1 MLGVDVSKQTVAVC
15 LLDAPSRQVRWE
27 RSVPNTPQ
35 AIAQLLVDI
44 PPESAWVL
52 EPTGRYSTPIA
63 RQVRAA
69 GRQVLL
75 APPKR
80 AKAFLA
86 SIQSRAKTDRLD
98 SRGLAQYALAVP
110 LRPYPLRT
118 PDAEAL
124 AQLRAARRGVS
135 ASRSRLRQQRA
146 ALPAAATALDAAI
159 AVLTTQIQVLD
170 AQIAA
175 QAPTVAGPLVA
186 VLDAIPGVG
195 PVTATA
201 VATCLAEKVFTHP
214 DQFVAYI
221 GLDIRVRQ
229 SGARRGQQALTKQG
243 DAELRRLLFLCA
255 QANLCSR
262 DPANPFK
269 RQYERERAKGLAST
283 AALNAV
289 ARKLARTCW
298 SIARHGSTYQPDR
311 VHTQPLHPSIAP
323 PLDGHP

>member
-1 MLGVDVSKQTVAVC
+1 MLGVDVSKRTVAVC
-15 LLDAPSRQVRWE
+15 LVDEVRRTVCWE

-35 AIAQLLVDI
+35 AIAQLLVET

-86 SIQSRAKTDRLD
+86 SLQSRAKTDRLD

-118 PDAEAL
+118 PDAEAV
-124 AQLRAARRGVS
+124 AQLLAARRGLS

-146 ALPAAATALDAAI
+146 ALPAAAAALDAAI
-159 AVLTTQIQVLD
+159 AALTAQIQTLD

-175 QAPTVAGPLVA
+175 QTPQVAGALVA
-186 VLDAIPGVG
+186 ALQAIPGVG
-195 PVTATA
+195 PVTAAA
-201 VATCLAEKVFTHP
+201 VAACLAEKRFTHP

-255 QANLCSR
+255 QATLRHR

-269 RQYERERAKGLAST
+269 QQYVRERAKALPST

-298 SIARHGSTYQPDR
+298 SIARHGTTYEPAR
-311 VHTQPLHPSIAP
+311 VHAQPLHPSIAP
-323 PLDGHP
+323 PLDHQP

>member
-1 MLGVDVSKQTVAVC
+1 MLGVDVSKRTVAVC
-15 LLDAPSRQVRWE
+15 LVDGVSRQVRWE
-27 RSVPNTPQ
+27 RSVPNTPTSS
-35 AIAQLLVDI
+35 AQLLAQT

-52 EPTGRYSTPIA
+52 EPTGPYSTVIA
-63 RQVRAA
+63 RQVQAA
-69 GRQVLL
+69 GRPVLL

-118 PDAEAL
+118 LAAEAV
-124 AQLRAARRGVS
+124 AQLLAARRGLS
-135 ASRSRLRQQRA
+135 ASRSRVRQQRA
-146 ALPAAATALDAAI
+146 VLPAAAIALDAAI
-159 AVLTTQIQVLD
+159 AALTTQIQVLD
-170 AQIAA
+170 AQLAA
-175 QAPTVAGPLVA
+175 QAPAVAGPLVA
-186 VLDAIPGVG
+186 ALDAIPGVG

-201 VATCLAEKVFTHP
+201 VATCLTEKRFTHP

-255 QANLCSR
+255 QATLRSR
-262 DPANPFK
+262 DAANPFK
-269 RQYERERAKGLAST
+269 LQYARERAKGLAST

-298 SIARHGSTYQPDR
+298 SLAHHGATYDPTR
-311 VHTQPLHPSIAP
+311 VHAQPFHPSIVP
-323 PLDGHP
+323 PLDSQP